1 MGFPKQEYW
10 SELPFPSHGDLPNLG
25 IEPAS
30 PALLADSL
38 PTEPA
43 ESRSITSVNLN
54 VLPFYVCTCMAM
66 DHSVGCFTL
75 PLISLGAVPHHHLA
89 LSVKEFTYSSNS

>member
-10 SELPFPSHGDLPNLG
+10 SELPFPSHVDLPNPG

-43 ESRSITSVNLN
+43 GSRSITSVNLN
-54 VLPFYVCTCMAM
+54 VLPFYDCTCMAM

-75 PLISLGAVPHHHLA
+75 CSW
-89 LSVKEFTYSSNS
+89 